1 MMNKS
6 INQKLSKKQIRLG
19 KKSFWLA
26 IFLAYSYPIILA
38 ISYFTTLDSQGISI
52 FFRASFVFFS
62 FQLIIGALS
71 QKNGLKIK
79 FGSILLFSFLFI
91 YSFRLL
97 YDIFYLEIIF
107 KDDLFYILSYAFG
120 NCILPFV
127 AISLTAKYI
136 ELKAMAKYVFYF
148 VLLSSLSILV
158 LIADNLATNIILLLT
173 SRIDL
178 ETLSALTISF
188 IGGTLLVLSI
198 ALLLNKQIKKRLIL
212 IIGITLGLFLLL
224 LGASKGPLLF
234 SILVLI
240 ILIIVHFRNIGLT
253 LKALRL
259 SVLVFILTA
268 SLIVYLIPYL
278 SSNDFSMIAR
288 VESFIENREMGRDEE
303 RDFIFNSAWNQF
315 MDNPIL
321 GDSYLEKTTKWYPHN
336 LMIEVLMATGIVGFL
351 FFMSSII
358 VTIKRMHIIS
368 RIKKNGYNYVY
379 LVCFLLIIFMGQ
391 TSGGLFTSVELWA
404 LWPIILNGN
413 FDD

>member
-1 MMNKS
+1 
-6 INQKLSKKQIRLG
+6 
-19 KKSFWLA
+19 
-26 IFLAYSYPIILA
+26 
-38 ISYFTTLDSQGISI
+38 
-52 FFRASFVFFS
+52 
-62 FQLIIGALS
+62 
-71 QKNGLKIK
+71 
-79 FGSILLFSFLFI
+79 
-91 YSFRLL
+91 
-97 YDIFYLEIIF
+97 
-107 KDDLFYILSYAFG
+107 
-120 NCILPFV
+120 
-127 AISLTAKYI
+127 
-136 ELKAMAKYVFYF
+136 
-148 VLLSSLSILV
+148 
-158 LIADNLATNIILLLT
+158 
-173 SRIDL
+173 L
-178 ETLSALTISF
+178 ETLSAITISY

-198 ALLLNKQIKKRLIL
+198 ALLLNKHIKKRLIL

-253 LKALRL
+253 WKALRL
-259 SVLVFILTA
+259 SVLVFITIS

-278 SSNDFSMIAR
+278 SSNDFAMIAR
-288 VESFIENREMGRDEE
+288 VESFIENREMGQDEV

-336 LMIEVLMATGIVGFL
+336 LMLEVLMATGIIGFL

-358 VTIKRMHIIS
+358 VTIKRIHIIS

-379 LVCFLLIIFMGQ
+379 LVCFLLMIFLTQ

>member
-1 MMNKS
+1 MNKS
-6 INQKLSKKQIRLG
+6 INKELSKKQIRLG

-26 IFLAYSYPIILA
+26 IFLAYSYPICLA
-38 ISYFTTLDSQGISI
+38 VSCFTMLDSQDISI

-62 FQLIIGALS
+62 IQLIIGALS
-71 QKNGLKIK
+71 QKKGLKIK
-79 FGSILLFSFLFI
+79 LGNKLLMFFLFI

-97 YDIFYLEIIF
+97 YDIFYLKIIF

-120 NCILPFV
+120 NCILPFI

-136 ELKAMAKYVFYF
+136 ELKAMVKYVFYF

-158 LIADNLATNIILLLT
+158 LIADNLETNIILLLT

-178 ETLSALTISF
+178 ETLSAITISY

-198 ALLLNKQIKKRLIL
+198 ALLLNEHIKKRLIL

-253 LKALRL
+253 WKALRL
-259 SVLVFILTA
+259 SVLVFITIS

-278 SSNDFSMIAR
+278 SSNDFAMIAR
-288 VESFIENREMGRDEE
+288 VESFIENRESGQDEV

-315 MDNPIL
+315 LDNPIL

-336 LMIEVLMATGIVGFL
+336 LMLEVLMATGIIGFL

-358 VTIKRMHIIS
+358 VTIKRIHIMSGI
-368 RIKKNGYNYVY
+368 RKNRYNYVY
-379 LVCFLLIIFMGQ
+379 LVCFLLMFFLTQ